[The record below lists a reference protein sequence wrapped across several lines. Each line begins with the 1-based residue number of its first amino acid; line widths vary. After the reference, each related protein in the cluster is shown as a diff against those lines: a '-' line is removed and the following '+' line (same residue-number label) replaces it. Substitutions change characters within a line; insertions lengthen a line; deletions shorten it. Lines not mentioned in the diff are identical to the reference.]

1 MELLVCLL
9 VLGVAWGRQQAI
21 SYQNFRASHG
31 QGHPT
36 YGADGSWS
44 QRFGGGP
51 RVGKEG
57 LWPGAFSAPQRFA
70 TFPSSQTFVHQPQP
84 FFNSRPQTHIHT
96 SGHPPPPPPPQI
108 NSFQSSQI
116 SYDPPIPGN
125 QNIINS
131 APHIYQTPT
140 VSSFGPDLT
149 HTSLPPQSYGNDRL
163 PQFADAVQNYNDGIA
178 TVPPVPA
185 HIEPQSYHP
194 NNNAPIENYDTR
206 GNEEYPRNDGSP
218 TPVYNEFTEG
228 PRIENSPPSY
238 SPEQPKS
245 DYPPQSNE
253 NSYSNEG
260 TYNNNYE
267 EPKRDFGGPTNIEPN
282 LQNPVPY
289 NAPVTDVR
297 NNNDAL
303 ITDVRTHNEPISDLR
318 NTDRPS
324 SEVVNNRDR
333 PAADLRGHS
342 ERPLDS
348 RIHSDRPSSD
358 LRSHDNRPLNDLRN
372 GNDRPRPHGEGPITD
387 LRNNERPISE
397 LKNTNDR
404 PPNDFRQNSD
414 RPSNDFRQNSDR
426 PSNDFRQNNDRP
438 PNDFRQNNDRPLT
451 DLRYDTRPH
460 FGPPAK
466 TNFGPGGINQN
477 APPQGIRNKQFKPIQ
492 PSSSP
497 LDRPHGLDTNNRAGV
512 GPGPTGVNQGPP
524 GSKPFRDEKKPISGP
539 ALGQKGGFNN
549 DGSKQEFSEEDK
561 SQSFESEFQSSEI
574 GGQSFEADIPDFGSD
589 ESYFNSQEGYGSFES
604 GGRGSFETS
613 GERKGGYERP
623 PFNPNDNKRTYKAD
637 IRPDFQSSIEAA
649 PADAAEPRNNKKF
662 KSDAP
667 EARHRVGEEKKINVE
682 DKKGPFP
689 TQGDKKGTL
698 GGAEKAFPLA
708 RTASTLAPAK
718 DTLPL
723 ANTFNK
729 KPPVAPFR
737 PSTYTGDKFVPFVPI
752 DKPFPHRGRGPYAG
766 ESRFNYQIQTPEK
779 RAAFSQEKLS
789 TSSSSVQNVSK

>member
-51 RVGKEG
+51 RIAKEG

-70 TFPSSQTFVHQPQP
+70 AFPSSQTFVHQPQP
-84 FFNSRPQTHIHT
+84 FFNSRPATHIHT
-96 SGHPPPPPPPQI
+96 SGPPPPPPPQI

-116 SYDPPIPGN
+116 NYDPPIPGN
-125 QNIINS
+125 QNILNS
-131 APHIYQTPT
+131 GPHIYQTPT

-149 HTSLPPQSYGNDRL
+149 HPSLPPQSYGNDRL

-178 TVPPVPA
+178 TAPPA

-194 NNNAPIENYDTR
+194 NTNGPIENYDTR
-206 GNEEYPRNDGSP
+206 GNEEYPRNEGSP
-218 TPVYNEFTEG
+218 TPIYNEFTEG
-228 PRIENSPPSY
+228 PRVESSPPSY
-238 SPEQPKS
+238 NPEQPKS
-245 DYPPQSNE
+245 DYPPQNNG
-253 NSYSNEG
+253 NSYNNEG
-260 TYNNNYE
+260 TYNNYE
-267 EPKRDFGGPTNIEPN
+267 EPKRDFGPTNIEPN
-282 LQNPVPY
+282 LQNPVQY
-289 NAPVTDVR
+289 NTAPVTDVR

-324 SEVVNNRDR
+324 SEVVNNRDH
-333 PAADLRGHS
+333 PGADLRSHG
-342 ERPLDS
+342 ERPSDS
-348 RIHSDRPSSD
+348 RIHSDRPSPD
-358 LRSHDNRPLNDLRN
+358 LRSHDNRPPNDLRN
-372 GNDRPRPHGEGPITD
+372 GNDRPRPHSDGPLTD
-387 LRNNERPISE
+387 LRSNERPISE
-397 LKNTNDR
+397 LKNTNER
-404 PPNDFRQNSD
+404 PPNDFR
-414 RPSNDFRQNSDR
+414 P
-426 PSNDFRQNNDRP
+426 
-438 PNDFRQNNDRPLT
+438 NNDRPLT

-466 TNFGPGGINQN
+466 TNYGPGAINQN
-477 APPQGIRNKQFKPIQ
+477 APPQGIRNKQFKPSQ

-497 LDRPHGLDTNNRAGV
+497 VDRPHGLDANNRAGV
-512 GPGPTGVNQGPP
+512 GPGPVGVNQGPP
-524 GSKPFRDEKKPISGP
+524 GSKPFRDEKKPVSNP

-549 DGSKQEFSEEDK
+549 DGTKQEFSDEDK

-623 PFNPNDNKRTYKAD
+623 AFNPHDNKRTYKAD
-637 IRPDFQSSIEAA
+637 IRPDFQSSIESA
-649 PADAAEPRNNKKF
+649 PGDSAEPRNNKKF
-662 KSDAP
+662 KSEP
-667 EARHRVGEEKKINVE
+667 EARHRGVEDKKINVE
-682 DKKGPFP
+682 DKKAPFP
-689 TQGDKKGTL
+689 THGEKKGPI
-698 GGAEKAFPLA
+698 GGVEKGFPSA

-718 DTLPL
+718 DTIPL

-729 KPPVAPFR
+729 KPPAVTAFR
-737 PSTYTGDKFVPFVPI
+737 PSAYTGDKFVPFVPI
-752 DKPFPHRGRGPYAG
+752 DKPFPQRGRGPYTG
-766 ESRFNYQIQTPEK
+766 ESRFNYQIQAPDK
-779 RAAFSQEKLS
+779 RASFAQEKL
-789 TSSSSVQNVSK
+789 SSSVQNVPK